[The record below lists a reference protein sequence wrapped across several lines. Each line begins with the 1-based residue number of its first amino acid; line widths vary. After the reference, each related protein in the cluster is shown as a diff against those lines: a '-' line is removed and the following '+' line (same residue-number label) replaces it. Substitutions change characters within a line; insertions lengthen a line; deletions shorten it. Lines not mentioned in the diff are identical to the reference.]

1 MFAECGSAPICIDLD
16 FDTYEGPWQ
25 HVHRFRNQS
34 GWMMIAECTIQSE
47 HDMLTQRL
55 TVACEECGEP
65 VPSFQA
71 RHLTE
76 CDWSNPITCYD
87 ELPEILDD
95 LLCEEEGAL
104 IVRWHREKNAALAHA
119 FDDQEA
125 RIETLEAKVKMAIR
139 LNERRAAELRQRRR
153 HPLAT
158 QEMRNAMAEII
169 RQLDEE
175 NDALIM
181 EMAETRRVIRDEA
194 ERLEERLWARN
205 DLLVE
210 TNVLQIIRWRDKD
223 LGRGRNVIEPRFHAA
238 GGISARRSQARE
250 LRKVNTERN
259 GRLLALEEDMRFR
272 KSRATQ
278 KASALP
284 LDSVPAKAA
293 PPRKPN
299 SNHTAEAKV
308 VSHPSP
314 DIEIRLR
321 MRALQKEHQRLF
333 KIQRR
338 LSPRMSAYRHNLA
351 SLEQVRADLAKAEA
365 EMAALKEGASAA
377 APKHGAEQERARD
390 ARNSEQVADLSKE
403 ASRDQPVSPPPDD
416 SQDDQSSAWTYKR
429 VELLKTMWL
438 AGESASTIAK
448 ALGNVSRNA
457 VIGKAERLKLP
468 RTRGPNAPEYQHPKH
483 EDDAATGERITC
495 VKAEADNVRW
505 TEERI
510 ATLRRMWIAGHS
522 AVAIGNALGGIPKN
536 AVIGKA
542 HRLGLS
548 TEARPKFG
556 EGRSAETPSSASPHE
571 AVADVQPAAVQ
582 NALAALSAARKRYY
596 GQD

>member
-87 ELPEILDD
+87 ELPEVLDD

-104 IVRWHREKNAALAHA
+104 IVRWHREKNAALAEA
-119 FDDQEA
+119 FDHQEA
-125 RIETLEAKVKMAIR
+125 RIETLEAKVKTAIR

-158 QEMRNAMAEII
+158 QEMRNAMAETI

-175 NDALIM
+175 NEALIM

-223 LGRGRNVIEPRFHAA
+223 LGRRRNIVDPSFHAT

-250 LRKVNTERN
+250 LRKVNAERD

-278 KASALP
+278 KASALLP
-284 LDSVPAKAA
+284 GSAPAS
-293 PPRKPN
+293 RKPS
-299 SNHTAEAKV
+299 SNYTAEAKA
-308 VSHPSP
+308 VSPPSP

-338 LSPRMSAYRHNLA
+338 LSPRTSAYRQNLE

-365 EMAALKEGASAA
+365 EMAALKADVSAA
-377 APKHGAEQERARD
+377 APKHWAEQERAQG
-390 ARNSEQVADLSKE
+390 ACNSEQAANLSE
-403 ASRDQPVSPPPDD
+403 ETSRDQPASSSRDD
-416 SQDDQSSAWTYKR
+416 PQDDQSSAWTYKR
-429 VELLKTMWL
+429 VELLKSMWL

-457 VIGKAERLKLP
+457 VIGKADRLNLP
-468 RTRGPNAPEYQHPKH
+468 RTRGPNAPECQQDVAPCVSQKPPSP
-483 EDDAATGERITC
+483 EFCDPSPWTSLSLQMLERLWRDGMSAKDIAP
-495 VKAEADNVRW
+495 VLGVSRDEVV
-505 TEERI
+505 ER
-510 ATLRRMWIAGHS
+510 LR
-522 AVAIGNALGGIPKN
+522 ALGL
-536 AVIGKA
+536 A
-542 HRLGLS
+542 LS
-548 TEARPKFG
+548 A
-556 EGRSAETPSSASPHE
+556 RSAGADE
-571 AVADVQPAAVQ
+571 AVVQAPEAARIEPEATPAPAAVQ
-582 NALAALSAARKRYY
+582 YALSALSAARKRYY
-596 GQD
+596 GRN